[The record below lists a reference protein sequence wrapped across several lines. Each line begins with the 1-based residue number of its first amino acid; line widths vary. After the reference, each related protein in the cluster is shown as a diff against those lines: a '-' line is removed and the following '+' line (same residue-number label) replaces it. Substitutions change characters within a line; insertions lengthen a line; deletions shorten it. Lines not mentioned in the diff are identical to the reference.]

1 MINIG
6 ENNEFSFLRNH
17 NFSSTIV
24 LELKRTDTA
33 ECQCIGVVFDV
44 EIATNEISRMFFWHK
59 GPLLENEYRTVN
71 RSMST
76 EEVKEYL
83 QSHYAKEDCYYGS
96 HNERF
101 RKQLYDIYLG
111 GLDSEKFPQ
120 LFKRAI
126 PFRMNIKLE
135 EFVKEYICMEQ
146 DIHIED
152 MQESVMQYGRMRK
165 KIEDTYIEIEKL
177 KEIRGRFEELVV
189 ARNEKQKFQ
198 YFVNKMDIF
207 QNEVKIK
214 ELLDKIQLSNED
226 LEWLKKRGL
235 ELETKINDLTEQSDK
250 LLRQIASSGYDDL
263 KNQLISLNMLIER
276 LVKSKVSWEQ
286 TANHLKVW
294 IGQDVVTNQIHH
306 DIEKFINCGISKDEL
321 NRLRKDLAA
330 VQNDIKNQQQEA
342 MAVIRD
348 LRKNEQQLKEELDQ
362 LKSGNKAYPKEL
374 EMARLYIQRRLSEEH
389 GEYVQVEI
397 LADLLD
403 IRDDKW
409 RNAVEGYMANNKL
422 ALIVEPKY
430 ARDALRIY
438 GGMDKEKYHRIA
450 ILDTEKVGQ
459 NSHKVLQNALAEEVT
474 VERSFIQP
482 YIHFLLGKVMKCK
495 DIDELRNCKI
505 GITTDCVLYHSYRMQ
520 HINPDHYTR
529 FAYIGKNSLRQR
541 IQLLENN
548 LETIQ
553 IQLKPQET
561 IIKECKE
568 IQSFES
574 LIYDARVY
582 LDWQQDIVDCK
593 EKEREQQ
600 ELRTKLEI
608 LKVESVDAWEKERQ
622 TVQQDIKRKTDEL
635 RQNYITTSDRK
646 KDLVQKQHESIVLNE
661 ELSEKKSV
669 FEELKSLEEELKLF
683 LEEHSD
689 TRYEKLKDYFTGKL
703 NTSEKKREEA
713 YEILINTRS
722 SYLHSYPNRNYS
734 LTGEEDNN
742 QYGELLQIME
752 CDRLEEYR
760 RIADEQARS
769 AVEHFKDDFI
779 FKIRSAIREALQ
791 RKDELN
797 RIISRLDFGKDKY
810 KFVIEKNKGID
821 GQYYNMFMDES
832 LEVNPTYLVG
842 SMDKQMDLFAMKH
855 ENDYRDLI
863 NDLISIFIPP
873 DNATREQLEE
883 AKRNMA
889 KYADYRTYLSFDM
902 QQLIENEEETIKIGL
917 SKMIKKNSGGEGQN
931 PLYVALLASF
941 AQAYRI
947 NLSPRIQRNPTIR
960 LVVLDEAFSK
970 MDAEKVASCIALIR
984 GLGFQAL
991 ISATNDKI
999 QNYLENVNKIFVYA
1013 NPNKKSISI
1022 QEFEKSDFDQ
1032 LVRELDESYDSD

>member
-1 MINIG
+1 
-6 ENNEFSFLRNH
+6 
-17 NFSSTIV
+17 
-24 LELKRTDTA
+24 
-33 ECQCIGVVFDV
+33 
-44 EIATNEISRMFFWHK
+44 
-59 GPLLENEYRTVN
+59 
-71 RSMST
+71 
-76 EEVKEYL
+76 
-83 QSHYAKEDCYYGS
+83 
-96 HNERF
+96 
-101 RKQLYDIYLG
+101 
-111 GLDSEKFPQ
+111 
-120 LFKRAI
+120 
-126 PFRMNIKLE
+126 
-135 EFVKEYICMEQ
+135 
-146 DIHIED
+146 
-152 MQESVMQYGRMRK
+152 
-165 KIEDTYIEIEKL
+165 
-177 KEIRGRFEELVV
+177 
-189 ARNEKQKFQ
+189 
-198 YFVNKMDIF
+198 MDIF

-321 NRLRKDLAA
+321 NRLRKDLVA

-646 KDLVQKQHESIVLNE
+646 K
-661 ELSEKKSV
+661 
-669 FEELKSLEEELKLF
+669 
-683 LEEHSD
+683 
-689 TRYEKLKDYFTGKL
+689 T
-703 NTSEKKREEA
+703 
-713 YEILINTRS
+713 
-722 SYLHSYPNRNYS
+722 
-734 LTGEEDNN
+734 
-742 QYGELLQIME
+742 
-752 CDRLEEYR
+752 
-760 RIADEQARS
+760 
-769 AVEHFKDDFI
+769 
-779 FKIRSAIREALQ
+779 
-791 RKDELN
+791 
-797 RIISRLDFGKDKY
+797 
-810 KFVIEKNKGID
+810 
-821 GQYYNMFMDES
+821 
-832 LEVNPTYLVG
+832 
-842 SMDKQMDLFAMKH
+842 
-855 ENDYRDLI
+855 
-863 NDLISIFIPP
+863 
-873 DNATREQLEE
+873 
-883 AKRNMA
+883 
-889 KYADYRTYLSFDM
+889 
-902 QQLIENEEETIKIGL
+902 
-917 SKMIKKNSGGEGQN
+917 
-931 PLYVALLASF
+931 
-941 AQAYRI
+941 
-947 NLSPRIQRNPTIR
+947 
-960 LVVLDEAFSK
+960 
-970 MDAEKVASCIALIR
+970 
-984 GLGFQAL
+984 
-991 ISATNDKI
+991 
-999 QNYLENVNKIFVYA
+999 
-1013 NPNKKSISI
+1013 
-1022 QEFEKSDFDQ
+1022 
-1032 LVRELDESYDSD
+1032 